1 MLNRRILRIK
11 AFKVLYSYAEDPSMS
26 LKEAQ
31 AQLELSCKATRSL
44 YLFMLAI
51 IPALT
56 EEARSRIEAAR
67 RKFNPTE
74 EEKHPNL
81 KFVENALAP
90 ILLED
95 PDFQK
100 AVSREKL
107 SWEQYDAL
115 LRKMFDSIRTKP
127 YYEKYMSSPERSL
140 AEDVR
145 LFTRIY
151 EEEFVD
157 NTDLEDILEDLSIF
171 WNDDLAYALTCC
183 CRTLD
188 GLAAGE
194 RWSLPPLDPSEMSGR
209 EGMDSAPARRLPRLR
224 QVLREDRLRSP
235 QVGQG
240 PPVRHRHS
248 AHHLRTRRGGDLPRD
263 PGQGHHQRICRHL
276 QVLQYAQEPFLRQR
290 HPRRSHLGDGRFGRD
305 RQVRARL
312 AVGLTI
318 SSFHLIFVDTT

>member
-11 AFKVLYSYAEDPSMS
+11 AFKVLYGYAEDPSMS

-31 AQLELSCKATRSL
+31 AQLELSCRATRSL

-56 EEARSRIEAAR
+56 EEARSRAEAAR

-81 KFVENALAP
+81 KFVENSLAS
-90 ILLED
+90 ILTED

-107 SWEQYDAL
+107 SWDQYDAL

-140 AEDVR
+140 ASDVR
-145 LFTRIY
+145 LFIRIY

-157 NTDLEDILEDLSIF
+157 NADLEDILEDLSIY

-183 CRTLD
+183 CRTLE
-188 GLAAGE
+188 GFAAGE
-194 RWSLPPLDPSEMSGR
+194 RWSLPPLYQSEMSGR
-209 EGMDSAPARRLPRLR
+209 EGMDSDKRFVTELLR
-224 QVLREDRLRSP
+224 AAYCNYGTFYDKIAASVPKWDKDRLFVIDMVLIICGLAEAKAFPEIPVKVTINEYVDISKYYSTPKSRSFVNGILDGII
-235 QVGQG
+235 QEMLASGEIVKSG
-240 PPVRHRHS
+240 
-248 AHHLRTRRGGDLPRD
+248 RGL
-263 PGQGHHQRICRHL
+263 L
-276 QVLQYAQEPFLRQR
+276 
-290 HPRRSHLGDGRFGRD
+290 
-305 RQVRARL
+305 
-312 AVGLTI
+312 
-318 SSFHLIFVDTT
+318 

>member
-11 AFKVLYSYAEDPSMS
+11 AFKVLYSYAENPSMS

-56 EEARSRIEAAR
+56 EEARARIEAASH
-67 RKFNPTE
+67 KFNPTE

-81 KFVENALAP
+81 KFVHNALAP
-90 ILLED
+90 MLRED

-100 AVSREKL
+100 ALSREKL

-115 LRKMFDSIRTKP
+115 LRKMYDSIRTKP
-127 YYEKYMSSPERSL
+127 YYDRYMSSPSSSL
-140 AEDVR
+140 SEDVR

-183 CRTLD
+183 CRTLESF
-188 GLAAGE
+188 AAGE
-194 RWSLPPLDPSEMSGR
+194 RWSLPPLYQSEMSGR
-209 EGMDSAPARRLPRLR
+209 EGLDSDKRFVTELLR
-224 QVLREDRLRSP
+224 AAYTGYDRYFDKIAAAVPKWDKDRLFIIDIVLVICGLAEAVTFPEIPVKVTINEYVDISKFYSTPKSRSFVNGILDGIL
-235 QVGQG
+235 QEMVASGEVVKTG
-240 PPVRHRHS
+240 
-248 AHHLRTRRGGDLPRD
+248 RGL
-263 PGQGHHQRICRHL
+263 L
-276 QVLQYAQEPFLRQR
+276 
-290 HPRRSHLGDGRFGRD
+290 
-305 RQVRARL
+305 
-312 AVGLTI
+312 
-318 SSFHLIFVDTT
+318 

>member
-11 AFKVLYSYAEDPSMS
+11 AFKVLYSYAENPSMS

-56 EEARSRIEAAR
+56 EEARARIEAASH
-67 RKFNPTE
+67 KFNPTE

-81 KFVENALAP
+81 KFVQNAVAP
-90 ILLED
+90 LLQED

-115 LRKMFDSIRTKP
+115 LRKMFDSIRSKP
-127 YYEKYMSSPERSL
+127 YYEKYMADPVRSL
-140 AEDVR
+140 SADVR

-157 NTDLEDILEDLSIF
+157 NADLEDILEDLSIY

-188 GLAAGE
+188 SLAAGE
-194 RWSLPPLDPSEMSGR
+194 RWSLPPLYMSEMSAR
-209 EGMDSAPARRLPRLR
+209 EGMDSDKRFVTELLR
-224 QVLREDRLRSP
+224 AAYTGYDKYFEKIAAAVPKWDKDRLFTIDIVLVICGLAEAKAFPEIPLKVTINEYVDISKYYSTPKSRSFVNGILDGIL
-235 QVGQG
+235 QEMVASGEVVKSG
-240 PPVRHRHS
+240 
-248 AHHLRTRRGGDLPRD
+248 RGL
-263 PGQGHHQRICRHL
+263 L
-276 QVLQYAQEPFLRQR
+276 
-290 HPRRSHLGDGRFGRD
+290 
-305 RQVRARL
+305 
-312 AVGLTI
+312 
-318 SSFHLIFVDTT
+318 

>member
-67 RKFNPTE
+67 HKFNPTE

-81 KFVENALAP
+81 KFVENSLAV
-90 ILLED
+90 LLTED

-127 YYEKYMSSPERSL
+127 YYEKYMSSPDRSL
-140 AEDVR
+140 AADVR

-183 CRTLD
+183 CRTLED
-188 GLAAGE
+188 LAAGE
-194 RWSLPPLDPSEMSGR
+194 RWALPPLYQSEMSGR
-209 EGMDSAPARRLPRLR
+209 EGMDSDKRFVTELLR
-224 QVLREDRLRSP
+224 AAYRGYDKYFEKIAAAVPKWDKDRLFVIDIVLIVCGLAEAVTFPEIPVKVTINEYVDISKYYSTPKSRSF
-235 QVGQG
+235 VNGILDG
-240 PPVRHRHS
+240 IISEMVAS
-248 AHHLRTRRGGDLPRD
+248 GEVVKSGRGL
-263 PGQGHHQRICRHL
+263 L
-276 QVLQYAQEPFLRQR
+276 
-290 HPRRSHLGDGRFGRD
+290 
-305 RQVRARL
+305 
-312 AVGLTI
+312 
-318 SSFHLIFVDTT
+318 